1 MSPRVIF
8 WASHPGHLAGGR
20 IDWRTPRTRPPAR
33 AASRSRLKTS
43 DPRSRVAALPTKINF
58 FFARDSATLILFG
71 SLRRSPSGF
80 VDSAVE
86 CLAKERM
93 TQAASRP
100 WKRSIVD
107 TSTSE
112 SNSASSA
119 WMQRSCSRNG
129 VSTTMSCGATPR
141 RESSRTTAKTTFAS
155 AIFRVSPL
163 PARAPPGAS
172 PGSAASGSTSRNDA
186 GAAQAKRSHS
196 GVEVE
201 KPWIP
206 SCVFPGCVGCSVSVA
221 RATVSEPQASL
232 RA

>member
-1 MSPRVIF
+1 
-8 WASHPGHLAGGR
+8 
-20 IDWRTPRTRPPAR
+20 
-33 AASRSRLKTS
+33 
-43 DPRSRVAALPTKINF
+43 
-58 FFARDSATLILFG
+58 
-71 SLRRSPSGF
+71 
-80 VDSAVE
+80 
-86 CLAKERM
+86 M

-206 SCVFPGCVGCSVSVA
+206 SCVFPGLRMVKD
-221 RATVSEPQASL
+221 RASERPLCGPHTSL
-232 RA
+232 RGPPCQSLCGSPISLPAPICPCADLLSRRRGSALRRLQRQRGPRHSLGAAGESARVDARPLATAGDDGAFDLWAGRFSVLLRNVR